1 MTGDLEQTG
10 QSREREREMT
20 EMCFRRLDGEKA
32 VVRARRVT
40 DFKRKTVNWEI
51 TEFSESS

>member
-1 MTGDLEQTG
+1 
-10 QSREREREMT
+10 MT
-20 EMCFRRLDGEKA
+20 EAHFRRLDGEKGL
-32 VVRARRVT
+32 VGARRIT